1 MSARD
6 AVITCLTRATP
17 RTLASTLAKVY
28 DDLDARLTALEE
40 REAAIA
46 SPKTKVRESAA
57 I

>member
-6 AVITCLTRATP
+6 EVTSSLTRATP
-17 RTLASTLAKVY
+17 RTLASALAKVY
-28 DDLDARLTALEE
+28 DEIDSRLTALEE
-40 REAAIA
+40 REAEIA

>member
-6 AVITCLTRATP
+6 EVTSSLTRATP
-17 RTLASTLAKVY
+17 RTLASALAKVY
-28 DDLDARLTALEE
+28 DEIDSRLTALEE
-40 REAAIA
+40 REAVIA

>member
-40 REAAIA
+40 REAAIVP
-46 SPKTKVRESAA
+46 PKTKVRESAA